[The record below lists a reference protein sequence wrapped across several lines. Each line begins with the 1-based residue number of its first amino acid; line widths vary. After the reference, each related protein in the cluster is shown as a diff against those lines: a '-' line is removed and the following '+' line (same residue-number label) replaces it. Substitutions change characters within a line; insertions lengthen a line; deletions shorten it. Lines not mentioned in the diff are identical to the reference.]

1 MKFSY
6 RRGLE
11 GGREASGPMER
22 EGSKNWSKNGS
33 ENGSIY

>member
-11 GGREASGPMER
+11 GGREAGGPMDR
-22 EGSKNWSKNGS
+22 EGSK
-33 ENGSIY
+33 EN

>member
-11 GGREASGPMER
+11 GGREADGPMER
-22 EGSKNWSKNGS
+22 EGSKENRSKKW
-33 ENGSIY
+33 I